1 MNRLGNG
8 AIGGNS
14 SRAAAARLLRRHVR
28 DPGRCEDSLRSDITL
43 NAVGWRWGGHL
54 EVCVE
59 GQGKVTAGREDQS
72 DADVVY
78 PGFCRGSEHDQYLC
92 VVLSPSPSA
101 GKMNK
106 NKLL

>member
-28 DPGRCEDSLRSDITL
+28 DPGRCEDFVRSDITI
-43 NAVGWRWGGHL
+43 

-59 GQGKVTAGREDQS
+59 GQRKVTAGREDQS
-72 DADVVY
+72 DADVV
-78 PGFCRGSEHDQYLC
+78 PPRFCRVSEHDQYLC
-92 VVLSPSPSA
+92 VVLSSPPLLPSA

-106 NKLL
+106 NILL